1 MKGTSLQK
9 ILFYL
14 GLVLFIPGLL
24 AFGSAL
30 YNGPS
35 AWSTDAR
42 SYWGVPI
49 ALFVFWIGLAHAGT
63 LLSAIFLA
71 LGIRLDH
78 RTAMLAELSTLCCLA
93 IAGIFPLMH
102 LGVIENFY
110 MVIPFADARGN
121 FANVMSP
128 LVWDF
133 CCIAVYGIL
142 SLLFFWTQL
151 KAKVNSSFEKLRK
164 PVAWIL
170 FPLVLWV
177 HTVVSLDFASTLVP
191 EWRGAFFPVYFI
203 AGAVYSGLALVNGLL
218 CLEGFRVRLLER
230 LTLAVSWLLLVVWL
244 WNFLLKGDFC
254 TSAFILAGVIPQL
267 LLVESVRDSRAGRG
281 LISLSVLFGLWA
293 ERFYMV
299 MPSFGVSQNCSLNYT
314 DLGLIAFSA
323 GTFFLLFL
331 GLRRVLA
338 SYVSDAGTFFGEV
351 DGSDIA
357 KNEIALGENVGHDSR
372 DDQNKDSYVAP
383 WSTEEFRL
391 LRMPLL
397 CGILG
402 VVLFSTWS
410 LNQNAFEHVYLT
422 LVNIL
427 PMMYPIVALVAI
439 VVLYLRYFWRN
450 NLWKS
455 TSKIERYLVALLLV
469 MGGLFAGA
477 FYAGGPS
484 EPSPYEPTVLKE
496 MASEPSLL
504 WNARCSSCHG
514 TDGNFN
520 RKFVREFYPVPQKLT
535 LDRLD
540 SLGVDS
546 LAHVILNGRGN
557 MNAYLG
563 RLTKTEAKALV
574 EYMRMLARNNE
585 QKNERDAVGEVD

>member
-1 MKGTSLQK
+1 
-9 ILFYL
+9 
-14 GLVLFIPGLL
+14 
-24 AFGSAL
+24 
-30 YNGPS
+30 
-35 AWSTDAR
+35 
-42 SYWGVPI
+42 
-49 ALFVFWIGLAHAGT
+49 
-63 LLSAIFLA
+63 
-71 LGIRLDH
+71 
-78 RTAMLAELSTLCCLA
+78 MLAELSTLCCLA

-218 CLEGFRVRLLER
+218 CLEGYRVRQLER
-230 LTLAVSWLLLVVWL
+230 LMLAVSWLLLVVWL

-267 LLVESVRDSRAGRG
+267 LLVESVRDSRTGRG

-397 CGILG
+397 CGIMG

-496 MASEPSLL
+496 TVSEPSLL

-520 RKFVREFYPVPQKLT
+520 RMFVREFYPVPQKLT